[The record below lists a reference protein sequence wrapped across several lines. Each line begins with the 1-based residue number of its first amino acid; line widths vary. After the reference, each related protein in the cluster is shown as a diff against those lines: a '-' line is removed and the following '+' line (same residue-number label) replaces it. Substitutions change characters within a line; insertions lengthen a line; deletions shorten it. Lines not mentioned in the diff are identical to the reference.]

1 MSTSTSEPNNNIN
14 VNKSSLSTSN
24 PIKKLDQTLKS
35 FVKSH
40 HEKINQLIEQIHTS
54 DEKDSSADSSV
65 IVEGQTKA
73 VIEAVSIQFDCYIL
87 QLINVIQS
95 QIELLVNSWNYQK
108 NLQENRL
115 SGKEVPI
122 LSLFF
127 HPSNNYFRPLLKL
140 E

>member
-1 MSTSTSEPNNNIN
+1 MSISISESNNNNN

-24 PIKKLDQTLKS
+24 PTTKSDHTLKS
-35 FVKSH
+35 FVKSNND
-40 HEKINQLIEQIHTS
+40 KINLLIEQIHS
-54 DEKDSSADSSV
+54 FDEKDSSADRSV

-73 VIEAVSIQFDCYIL
+73 VIEAVSMQFDCYIL

-115 SGKEVPI
+115 SYKEVPI
-122 LSLFF
+122 HSLFF
-127 HPSNNYFRPLLKL
+127 HSSNDYFRPL
-140 E
+140 